1 MATNIVFEYGRRLT
15 VPCTYPA
22 TPASGDPVIFGDL
35 PGVAIGDE
43 DTDGNTVVQFEGVAD
58 VSVKAVNAGGNS
70 AVAVGDVIYYVDGDT
85 PALSKKNTGVRY
97 GVAMEAITS
106 GATDTINVRIG

>member
-1 MATNIVFEYGRRLT
+1 MATNIVFEYGRRLS

-35 PGVAIGDE
+35 PGVAIGAE
-43 DTDGNTVVQFEGVAD
+43 DTDGLTVVQFEGVAD
-58 VSVKAVNAGGNS
+58 VSVKAIDGGGNS
-70 AVAVGDVIYYVDGDT
+70 AVASGDVIYYVDGDT
-85 PALSKKNTGVRY
+85 PVLSKKNTGVRY
-97 GVAMEAITS
+97 GLALEAITA